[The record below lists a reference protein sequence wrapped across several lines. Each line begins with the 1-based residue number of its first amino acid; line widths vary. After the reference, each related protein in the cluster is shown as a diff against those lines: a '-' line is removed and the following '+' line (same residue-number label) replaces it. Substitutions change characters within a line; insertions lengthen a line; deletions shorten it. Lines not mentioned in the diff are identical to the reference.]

1 VIGQNEL
8 FDRILDEAKKH
19 DAFKVL
25 ISSREISYRVA
36 DPVRGGPDGTFRL
49 PPPVE
54 IRESDLEQ
62 IFAESTW
69 AAYQLQDTY
78 EYEGVRL
85 KLLAG
90 RYAEGIMVNIAK
102 ASNFGAYMK
111 QQAAGDVQ

>member
-1 VIGQNEL
+1 
-8 FDRILDEAKKH
+8 
-19 DAFKVL
+19 
-25 ISSREISYRVA
+25 
-36 DPVRGGPDGTFRL
+36 
-49 PPPVE
+49 VE
-54 IRESDLEQ
+54 IRESVLEQ